1 MLRCG
6 SPLFISD
13 CPLLP
18 RGLRGS
24 PQDLHEILL
33 AALHELSFALEIL
46 RLIGSRDVLYHGAV
60 HADAALLDVSAG
72 LGAGLAEAC
81 RHQDAHD
88 IDAAILEVLVL
99 QGIARDVRA
108 VRAAAEQGDAQAQY
122 QLGQCYE
129 KGLGTAVD
137 SAQAVQWYTRAAEQ
151 GDADAM
157 YSLGLCYYYAIG
169 VPEDLA
175 KARAYL
181 RKAIATG
188 KLDTMKVYT
197 ANALMGIFGAE

>member
-1 MLRCG
+1 MKKILT
-6 SPLFISD
+6 LA
-13 CPLLP
+13 LL
-18 RGLRGS
+18 
-24 PQDLHEILL
+24 LL
-33 AALHELSFALEIL
+33 A
-46 RLIGSRDVLYHGAV
+46 GAV
-60 HADAALLDVSAG
+60 AMAQSAADF
-72 LGAGLAEAC
+72 
-81 RHQDAHD
+81 
-88 IDAAILEVLVL
+88 
-99 QGIARDVRA
+99 
-108 VRAAAEQGDAQAQY
+108 RAAAEQGDAQAQY

-137 SAQAVQWYTRAAEQ
+137 SVQAVQWYTRAAEQ

-169 VPEDLA
+169 VSEDLA

-181 RKAIATG
+181 RKAVATG